1 MKVKFLPMG
10 VEVEVDPNK
19 SILQLATENHIEIRS
34 ICKGVPSCAECR
46 VKVVEGG
53 SNIQPPNKAE
63 LGLIGTSYY
72 LDSRRLACQS
82 HCYGDV
88 VVDVTEHLDPNTQ
101 TKKIRG
107 FKMDKTHESR
117 AVLDTMILSTPKD
130 VEPESSATA
139 SGTPATSK
147 GSGAQRQS
155 HNQNH
160 NKPQGKP
167 QRR

>member
-1 MKVKFLPMG
+1 MPMG
-10 VEVEVDPNK
+10 VEVAVDPNK
-19 SILQLATENHIEIRS
+19 SILQLASENHVEIRS

-46 VKVVEGG
+46 VKIVDGG
-53 SNIQPPNKAE
+53 TNIQPPNKAE

-88 VVDVTEHLDPNTQ
+88 VVDVSEHLDPNTQ

-107 FKMDKTHESR
+107 FKMDKTQESR
-117 AVLDTMILSTPKD
+117 AVLDTMILSSPKD
-130 VEPESSATA
+130 AESDSPAANSGA
-139 SGTPATSK
+139 SSTSK
-147 GSGAQRQS
+147 SPSGQQKQ
-155 HNQNH
+155 NQNQNQNRH
-160 NKPQGKP
+160 QGKP